1 MPGTEREQLI
11 EEYHQALKK
20 YSEAV
25 SRLLHLEGQ
34 EFDRA
39 YGEAEAL
46 RQASERCRAAL
57 EARHKDPTA

>member
-1 MPGTEREQLI
+1 MPGAERERLI

-25 SRLLHLEGQ
+25 SGLLHVEGE

-39 YGEAEAL
+39 YREVEAL
-46 RQASERCRAAL
+46 RQVSERCRAAL
-57 EARHKDPTA
+57 AAA